1 MKIQIG
7 TKSQVFEKSKLKA
20 PLSTRHN
27 LWPISTNKNGI
38 KCRYIFL
45 LDIYIYFSSDV
56 HLHQYKKYLPV
67 YLFVRNIKRNWNGDQ
82 IHSFIDSHF
91 HKDIKYLPVPPW
103 SLLKAWWQLI
113 QLVVF
118 FTAMIFVHILTS
130 QSSSFVIQ
138 RCSWKQIQWLWRQC
152 LKRSLQWPGPSWEY
166 KFVTLAVFYVTV
178 FIVVVFVVAFGMF

>member
-27 LWPISTNKNGI
+27 LWPISTYKNGI

-56 HLHQYKKYLPV
+56 HLHQYKIYLPV
-67 YLFVRNIKRNWNGDQ
+67 YLFVRNIKRNWNADQ

-130 QSSSFVIQ
+130 QSSSSVMQ

-152 LKRSLQWPGPSWEY
+152 LKRSLQWQVCDLSCLFCNSLHCRCFRWN
-166 KFVTLAVFYVTV
+166 KN
-178 FIVVVFVVAFGMF
+178 